1 VTIAID
7 GPAGTGKSSVAKR
20 LSKELNLTY
29 INSGNLY
36 RAVTLACIQKKIDL
50 DDSAAVI
57 KTAESLALRYEGDS
71 VYLDG
76 VDITDKLHNALI
88 DKHSA
93 AISAIVPIRHL
104 VNKIIHDTAR
114 DRSVIVE
121 GRDMT
126 TVVFPD
132 ADYRF
137 FLDASVGTRAKRR
150 YDQHLSEES
159 LESIKHSII
168 ERDEI
173 DRNKPEGSLKLAEG
187 VVSIDTTSLTL
198 IEVCEKL
205 RNIVNRCP

>member
-36 RAVTLACIQKKIDL
+36 RAVTLACIQRKIDL
-50 DDSAAVI
+50 DEPAAVI
-57 KTAESLALRYEGDS
+57 KTAESLTLRYVGDS
-71 VYLDG
+71 VYMDG
-76 VDITDKLHNALI
+76 VDVTGELHSALI

-93 AISAIVPIRHL
+93 AVSSIVPVRHYI
-104 VNKIIHDTAR
+104 NKIIRDTAGE
-114 DRSVIVE
+114 RSVIVE

-137 FLDASVGTRAKRR
+137 FLDASVETRAKRR
-150 YDQHLSEES
+150 YDQHLSKES
-159 LESIKHSII
+159 FENIKHSII
-168 ERDEI
+168 ERDEM
-173 DRNKPEGSLKLAEG
+173 DRNKPEGSLKLAKG
-187 VVSIDTTSLTL
+187 VVSIDTSSLTL

-205 RNIVNRCP
+205 INIVNRCP